1 MGSEMCIRDSS
12 LTLNHFFSIWGENLS
27 STQIM
32 DYEVEEGDSLTLI
45 IDLVEYEGDW
55 ENIPVE
61 GAISIDIIYN
71 SAQATEDS
79 TEDSDSVPGFSA
91 IITLISIIGAIVVS
105 RKDE

>member
-1 MGSEMCIRDSS
+1 MINVVTDITNS
-12 LTLNHFFSIWGENLS
+12 LTLNHFFSIWGKNLS

-32 DYEVEEGDSLTLI
+32 DYEVGEGDSLTLI

-61 GAISIDIIYN
+61 GVISIEIIYD
-71 SAQATEDS
+71 SAQITEYSNEDS
-79 TEDSDSVPGFSA
+79 GSVPGFSA
-91 IITLISIIGAIVVS
+91 IITLISILGAIVVS